1 MAKLVQIRDVP
12 EDVHRTLKV
21 RAVQGGTSLSEYL
34 RGQLELIAARPT
46 PEEIRARLASRSPAS
61 VGDPPA
67 AVIRQRRDDPA

>member
-34 RGQLELIAARPT
+34 RSQLEMIAARPT
-46 PEEIRARLASRSPAS
+46 PEEIRARLASRSSVA